1 MSQTRATILLVED
14 DESLREVLAMNLE
27 DYGFEVEQFA
37 NGTAAIEAYDPARHE
52 LVLTDLRMPGISGLD
67 VLDHVKEREPDAVVL
82 VLTAYGGAENSL
94 EAMRRGAFHYVEKP
108 VNTLSLV
115 QEIERALAFRRGQ
128 ESTTVA
134 SPERRSASMI
144 ASSPVMNAVLRTVDK
159 IASSDAPVM
168 ILGESGVG
176 KELVARAIHERSD
189 RARGEFVAVNCAA
202 IPGELLESILFGYE
216 KGAFTG
222 ANKRTDGKFTSAD
235 KGTLFLDEI
244 AEMSYEL
251 QSKLLRVLQDGLVER
266 VGSLEPE
273 QVDVRVVTA
282 THQDVSVLMEEGK
295 FRRDLYYR
303 LHVVPIRVPALRDR
317 PEDIPVLMRHFVRE
331 LCPNTPLTIDHE
343 IDPIF
348 MRYGWPGNVRELRNV
363 IERMIL
369 LREEDHLTLRDVP
382 AELREA
388 EPAGGAVDALPFEL
402 PEDGLDLMALERE
415 VILAALR
422 LKDGNQSAAA
432 RYLNIPRHVLIYRL
446 EKFEIDPSEI

>member
-1 MSQTRATILLVED
+1 MSQARAHILLVED

-27 DYGFEVEQFA
+27 DFGFQVEQYSD
-37 NGTAAIEAYDPARHE
+37 GSEAVQAYNPEVHD
-52 LVLTDLRMPGISGLD
+52 LVLTDLRMPGISGLE
-67 VLDHVKEREPDAVVL
+67 VLDKLKERDPDALVL
-82 VLTAYGGAENSL
+82 VLTAYGGAKNSL

-115 QEIERALAFRRGQ
+115 QEIDRALAHRQGK
-128 ESTTVA
+128 ST
-134 SPERRSASMI
+134 ERKRQATTMI

-168 ILGESGVG
+168 IQGESGVG
-176 KELVARAIHERSD
+176 KELVARAIHDRSD
-189 RARGEFVAVNCAA
+189 RSAGEFVAVNCAA

-222 ANKRTDGKFTSAD
+222 ADKRTDGKFTSAD
-235 KGTLFLDEI
+235 GGTLFLDEI

-251 QSKLLRVLQDGLVER
+251 QSKLLRVLQDGFVER

-282 THQDVSVLMEEGK
+282 THQNLDTLMEDGK

-303 LHVVPIRVPALRDR
+303 LHVVPIRVPPLRER

-331 LCPNTPLTIDHE
+331 LSADPGLTIDPE
-343 IDPIF
+343 IDPVF
-348 MRYGWPGNVRELRNV
+348 MRYEWPGNVRELRNV

-369 LREEDHLTLRDVP
+369 LRDGDHLTLEDVP
-382 AELREA
+382 AELGAASALED
-388 EPAGGAVDALPFEL
+388 GGDALPFTL
-402 PEDGLDLMALERE
+402 PEGGLDLMELERD
-415 VILAALR
+415 IIIATLR
-422 LKDGNQSAAA
+422 KMDGNQSAAA
-432 RYLNIPRHVLIYRL
+432 RYLNIPRHVLVYRL
-446 EKFEIDPSEI
+446 EKFEIDPDEYLPAQ

>member
-1 MSQTRATILLVED
+1 MSQARAHILLVED

-27 DYGFEVEQFA
+27 DFGFQVEQYSD
-37 NGTAAIEAYDPARHE
+37 GSEAVQAYNPEVHD
-52 LVLTDLRMPGISGLD
+52 LVLTDLRMPGISGLE
-67 VLDHVKEREPDAVVL
+67 VLDKLKERDPDALVL
-82 VLTAYGGAENSL
+82 VLTAYGGAKNSL

-115 QEIERALAFRRGQ
+115 QEIDRALAHREGK
-128 ESTTVA
+128 ST
-134 SPERRSASMI
+134 ERKRQTTTMI

-176 KELVARAIHERSD
+176 KELVAWAIHDRSD
-189 RARGEFVAVNCAA
+189 RSSGEFVAVNCAA

-222 ANKRTDGKFTSAD
+222 ADKRTDGKFTSAD
-235 KGTLFLDEI
+235 GGTLFLDEI

-251 QSKLLRVLQDGLVER
+251 QSKLLRVLQDGFVER

-282 THQDVSVLMEEGK
+282 THQNLDTLMEDGK

-303 LHVVPIRVPALRDR
+303 LHVVPIRVPPLRER

-331 LCPNTPLTIDHE
+331 LSADPGLTIDPE
-343 IDPIF
+343 IDPVF
-348 MRYGWPGNVRELRNV
+348 MRYEWPGNVRELRNV

-369 LREEDHLTLRDVP
+369 LRDGDHLTLEDVP
-382 AELREA
+382 AELGAASAPED
-388 EPAGGAVDALPFEL
+388 GGDALPFTL
-402 PEDGLDLMALERE
+402 PEGGLDLMELERD
-415 VILAALR
+415 IIIATLR
-422 LKDGNQSAAA
+422 KMDGNQSAAA
-432 RYLNIPRHVLIYRL
+432 RYLNIPRHVLVYRL
-446 EKFEIDPSEI
+446 EKFDIASDTF

>member
-1 MSQTRATILLVED
+1 MSQARAHILLVED

-27 DYGFEVEQFA
+27 DFGFQVEQYSD
-37 NGTAAIEAYDPARHE
+37 GSEAVQAYNPEVHD
-52 LVLTDLRMPGISGLD
+52 LVLTDLRMPGISGLE
-67 VLDHVKEREPDAVVL
+67 VLDKLKERNPDALVL
-82 VLTAYGGAENSL
+82 VLTAYGGAKNSL

-115 QEIERALAFRRGQ
+115 QELDRALAHRQGK
-128 ESTTVA
+128 ST
-134 SPERRSASMI
+134 ERKRQATTMI

-176 KELVARAIHERSD
+176 KELVARAIHDRSD
-189 RARGEFVAVNCAA
+189 RSSGEFVAVNCAA

-222 ANKRTDGKFTSAD
+222 AEKRTDGKFTSAD
-235 KGTLFLDEI
+235 GGTLFLDEI

-251 QSKLLRVLQDGLVER
+251 QSKLLRVLQDGFVER

-282 THQDVSVLMEEGK
+282 THQNLNALMEGGK

-303 LHVVPIRVPALRDR
+303 LHVVPIRVPPLRER
-317 PEDIPVLMRHFVRE
+317 PEDLPVLMRHFVRE
-331 LCPNTPLTIDHE
+331 LSADPGLTIDPE
-343 IDPIF
+343 IDSVF
-348 MRYGWPGNVRELRNV
+348 MRYEWPGNVRELRNV

-369 LREEDHLTLRDVP
+369 LRDGDHLTLGDVP
-382 AELREA
+382 AEL
-388 EPAGGAVDALPFEL
+388 GAASAPENNGDALPFTL
-402 PEDGLDLMALERE
+402 PEGGLDLMELERD
-415 VILAALR
+415 IIIAALR
-422 LKDGNQSAAA
+422 KMDGNQSAAA
-432 RYLNIPRHVLIYRL
+432 RYLNIPRHVLVYRL
-446 EKFEIDPSEI
+446 EKFEIASDTF